1 MKTKKEESGQRGKGI
16 LLSYLQTV
24 LHLIASLLYVPI
36 LLRVIGKNEYGV
48 YQLAGS
54 VIVYGVF
61 SAWIF
66 GMIRYILGGA
76 L

>member
-1 MKTKKEESGQRGKGI
+1 MFK
-16 LLSYLQTV
+16 
-24 LHLIASLLYVPI
+24 
-36 LLRVIGKNEYGV
+36 
-48 YQLAGS
+48 LAGS

-61 SAWIF
+61 YAWIF